1 MDIIGSV
8 ISGKHGDIIIRQ
20 KSGSIVELGDL
31 LIVTYDQTSLLLQ
44 VYDIKYGSQI
54 PLQHLEL
61 VSGMQ
66 LEGYAA
72 ELDFL
77 DPNLRNYGIIQVK
90 AIAQINEQDVRIP
103 KVLPPF
109 MGDVRHVTK
118 EDFAFLTTPLHPV
131 FLGNIRSGTK
141 VLDVPV
147 YLNGVDVF
155 THHVVI
161 PATTGRGKSNLVKV
175 MLWDVLPKTFCGMLV
190 LDPHDEYYGRQGK
203 GIKDHPAS
211 RKYLTYYSPHS
222 ERGALSLIFNIT
234 LIKPQHFEG
243 IISLTSA
250 QEQAVIAAYNAFHEN
265 WLLELAQG
273 TPIDHVNPR
282 TQAVLQRKIDTLL
295 GIYVDDQG
303 TVQSRTDVFS
313 TALGISTL
321 KDIVE
326 GLEQGKTIIL
336 DTSLFTDE
344 IELLI
349 GSMVLHEILT
359 RYKSYKLNG
368 TLTEKPVISAIV
380 EEAPRVLSA
389 EVLEKQGTNIY
400 STIAREGRKF
410 RVGLVAI
417 TQLASI
423 IPRTILANMNT
434 KIILGNELGSERA
447 AIISSASQDL
457 SADDQNIASLDK
469 GEAIISSNF
478 TRFAVPIQAP
488 LFETYIQ
495 HVQPTRKPER
505 RRFV

>member
-1 MDIIGSV
+1 
-8 ISGKHGDIIIRQ
+8 
-20 KSGSIVELGDL
+20 
-31 LIVTYDQTSLLLQ
+31 
-44 VYDIKYGSQI
+44 
-54 PLQHLEL
+54 
-61 VSGMQ
+61 
-66 LEGYAA
+66 
-72 ELDFL
+72 
-77 DPNLRNYGIIQVK
+77 
-90 AIAQINEQDVRIP
+90 
-103 KVLPPF
+103 
-109 MGDVRHVTK
+109 MGEVRHVVK
-118 EDFAFLTTPLHPV
+118 EDFTFLTTPPHPV
-131 FLGNIRSGTK
+131 FFGNIRSGTK
-141 VLDVPV
+141 VLEVPV
-147 YLNGVDVF
+147 YLNGHDVF

-175 MLWDVLPKTFCGMLV
+175 MLWDVLPKTFCGLLV
-190 LDPHDEYYGRQGK
+190 LDPHDEYYGRQAK

-222 ERGALSLIFNIT
+222 YRGALSLVFNIT

-250 QEQAVIAAYNAFHEN
+250 QEQAVIVAYNTFHEN
-265 WLLELAQG
+265 WLLEIARGAPL
-273 TPIDHVNPR
+273 DHVNPR
-282 TQAVLQRKIDTLL
+282 TLAVLQRKIDTQL

-303 TVQSRTDVFS
+303 EVQSRTEAFS
-313 TALGISTL
+313 TSLGLSTL
-321 KDIVE
+321 KDIIE

-349 GSMVLHEILT
+349 GSMVLHEVLA
-359 RYKSYKLNG
+359 RYKSYKLDG
-368 TLTEKPVISAIV
+368 TLAEKPVISAIV
-380 EEAPRVLSA
+380 EEAPRVLSS

-410 RVGLVAI
+410 KVGLVAI

-457 SADDQNIASLDK
+457 AADDQNIASLDK

-495 HVQPTRKPER
+495 QVQPPRKPER

>member
-1 MDIIGSV
+1 
-8 ISGKHGDIIIRQ
+8 
-20 KSGSIVELGDL
+20 
-31 LIVTYDQTSLLLQ
+31 
-44 VYDIKYGSQI
+44 
-54 PLQHLEL
+54 
-61 VSGMQ
+61 
-66 LEGYAA
+66 
-72 ELDFL
+72 
-77 DPNLRNYGIIQVK
+77 
-90 AIAQINEQDVRIP
+90 
-103 KVLPPF
+103 
-109 MGDVRHVTK
+109 
-118 EDFAFLTTPLHPV
+118 
-131 FLGNIRSGTK
+131 
-141 VLDVPV
+141 
-147 YLNGVDVF
+147 
-155 THHVVI
+155 
-161 PATTGRGKSNLVKV
+161 
-175 MLWDVLPKTFCGMLV
+175 
-190 LDPHDEYYGRQGK
+190 
-203 GIKDHPAS
+203 
-211 RKYLTYYSPHS
+211 
-222 ERGALSLIFNIT
+222 
-234 LIKPQHFEG
+234 
-243 IISLTSA
+243 
-250 QEQAVIAAYNAFHEN
+250 
-265 WLLELAQG
+265 
-273 TPIDHVNPR
+273 VNPR

>member
-20 KSGSIVELGDL
+20 KSGSTVELGDL
-31 LIVTYDQTSLLLQ
+31 LIVTYEQASLLLQ
-44 VYDIKYGSQI
+44 VYDIKFGSQI

-90 AIAQINEQDVRIP
+90 AIAQIDDRDIRIP

-109 MGDVRHVTK
+109 MGEVHHVAK
-118 EDFAFLTTPLHPV
+118 EDFTFLTTPPHPV
-131 FLGNIRSGTK
+131 FFGNIRSGTK

-147 YLNGVDVF
+147 YLNGLDVF

-175 MLWDVLPKTFCGMLV
+175 MLWDVLPKTFCGLLV
-190 LDPHDEYYGRQGK
+190 LDPHDEYYGRQGQ
-203 GIKDHPAS
+203 GIKDHPTS
-211 RKYLTYYSPHS
+211 HKYLTYYSPHP

-243 IISLTSA
+243 IISLTPA
-250 QEQAVIAAYNAFHEN
+250 QEQAVIVAYNTFHEN
-265 WLLELAQG
+265 WLLEIARG
-273 TPIDHVNPR
+273 TPLDHVNPR
-282 TQAVLQRKIDTLL
+282 TRAVLQRKIDTLL
-295 GIYVDDQG
+295 GIYDDQG
-303 TVQSRTDVFS
+303 TVRSRTEVFS
-313 TALGISTL
+313 ISLGLSTL
-321 KDIVE
+321 KDILE
-326 GLEQGKTIIL
+326 GLEQGKKIIL

-349 GSMVLHEILT
+349 GSMVLHEALS
-359 RYKSYKLNG
+359 RYKSYKLQG
-368 TLTEKPVISAIV
+368 TLAEKPVISVIV
-380 EEAPRVLSA
+380 EEAPRVLSS
-389 EVLEKQGTNIY
+389 EVLEKQGNNIY

-410 RVGLVAI
+410 KVGIVAI

-457 SADDQNIASLDK
+457 TADDQNIASLDK

-478 TRFAVPIQAP
+478 TKFAIPIQSP
-488 LFETYIQ
+488 FFDTYIQ
-495 HVQPTRKPER
+495 RFQTSRKPEQ